1 MIRRP
6 PRSTRTDT
14 LFPYTTLIRSR
25 RPGVLET
32 GRRDRIHHACGRH
45 HPDGRQVHV
54 QRRRRQCRGRAGRCR
69 RRGTAAPPPHG
80 HPPPMN
86 RNLVPLLVAGALLA
100 TVPGLAPLHAAP
112 HADPSVRLASPSNTV
127 RDNTDTHP
135 PTLESPRAR
144 LPPAP
149 PHA

>member
-69 RRGTAAPPPHG
+69 RRGTAAPLPHG
-80 HPPPMN
+80 NPPAIN
-86 RNLVPLLVAGALLA
+86 RKHVPLLLAAPLLA
-100 TVPGLAPLHAAP
+100 TVPGPAPVHPPPPPA
-112 HADPSVRLASPSNTV
+112 SSASP
-127 RDNTDTHP
+127 P
-135 PTLESPRAR
+135 PPRQ
-144 LPPAP
+144 PVPATSHRTTP
-149 PHA
+149 